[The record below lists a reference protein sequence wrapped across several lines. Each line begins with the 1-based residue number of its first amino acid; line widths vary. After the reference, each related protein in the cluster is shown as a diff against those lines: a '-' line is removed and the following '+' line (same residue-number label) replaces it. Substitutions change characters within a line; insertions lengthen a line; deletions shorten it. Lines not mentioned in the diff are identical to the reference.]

1 LTGLSHEKF
10 LLMMLEKPLSHIDL
24 GGGIRGWLD
33 AYGEAGRFRHRHGS
47 AAFRT

>member
-10 LLMMLEKPLSHIDL
+10 LLMVLEKPLSHIDL

-33 AYGEAGRFRHRHGS
+33 AYS
-47 AAFRT
+47 SVISK

>member
-1 LTGLSHEKF
+1 LSHEKF

-33 AYGEAGRFRHRHGS
+33 AYVDP
-47 AAFRT
+47 AANLDIDGHKKTV